1 MKKTTWVI
9 IGLSLCVVVLSAAL
23 GIVLLQQKTETS
35 IVGGSATHTSSFLDI
50 KPWEN
55 FSLSRR
61 PIQNFERK
69 GLAVYKN
76 GNITTYVIVGEPY
89 RTNKR

>member
-9 IGLSLCVVVLSAAL
+9 IGLSLCVVVLASAL
-23 GIVLLQQKTETS
+23 GIVLLQKKTETS
-35 IVGGSATHTSSFLDI
+35 IVGGSDTYKFSFLDI
-50 KPWEN
+50 KPWKN

-61 PIQNFERK
+61 PIQNLERK
-69 GLAVYKN
+69 GLTVYKN

-89 RTNKR
+89 RTNKD